1 MVKIV
6 WFGLVGSFCL
16 PVEYVEYDGS
26 RAKIEGVKSVSVYI
40 NGEKIIINP
49 RTKD

>member
-1 MVKIV
+1 MFKIV